1 MKFLTHSAEGRTLS
15 TLIIITIGVPLAIL
29 GYQFGLRPRLDSVRT
44 IDIVAAS
51 PENGGFQPSAFEVS
65 AGETVHLRVSSPDVV
80 HGIAIGP
87 GEGWD
92 FGFVNPGEV
101 KDIEITF
108 PEAGR
113 YSLYCNLW
121 CSPTHWRMR
130 AAIDVN
136 GTPMPPMPDPII
148 ERLTAQGIDIDA
160 SHPASKVPAQKP
172 SVVRGQKLLT
182 EHRST
187 IPPEII
193 SAQWR
198 QSHSPADA
206 RAQLNQFDDVDAW
219 DIVAALWMANFT
231 PKQLSDTKTL
241 YSKNCAACHGV
252 LGNGEGAGAIALAE
266 QGVLGNGPI
275 AFTDAE
281 TTLGASNDILYGKIQ
296 RGGMGTGMPG
306 FGPLFTREQ
315 SAQLVDYLWMFV
327 FDVE

>member
-1 MKFLTHSAEGRTLS
+1 MKFFIHSAEGRAIIA
-15 TLIIITIGVPLAIL
+15 LIIITVGVPLAIF
-29 GYQFGLRPRLDSVRT
+29 GYQFGIRPRLGSVRT

-51 PENGGFQPSAFEVS
+51 PENGGFQPSSFEAN
-65 AGETVHLRVSSPDVV
+65 AGETVHLRISSPDVV

-92 FGFVNPGEV
+92 FGFVMPGEV
-101 KDIEITF
+101 KNVNITF

-113 YSLYCNLW
+113 YTLYCNVW

-136 GTPMPPMPDPII
+136 GTPMPPLSDPII

-160 SHPASKVPAQKP
+160 PHLAAKVPAQKP
-172 SVVRGQKLLT
+172 SAARGKILLAKNQ
-182 EHRST
+182 SA
-187 IPPEII
+187 IPAEIL
-193 SAQWR
+193 SAKWR
-198 QSHSPADA
+198 QSHSPAEA
-206 RAQLNQFDDVDAW
+206 QAQLNQFDDTDAW
-219 DIVAALWMANFT
+219 DIVAALWLNNFT
-231 PKQLSDTKTL
+231 PKEWRDTKTL
-241 YSKNCAACHGV
+241 YAKNCAACHGAT
-252 LGNGEGAGAIALAE
+252 GDGDGAGATALAE

-281 TTLGASNDILYGKIQ
+281 TTLGASNDILYGKIR

-306 FGPLFTREQ
+306 FGPLFTQKQ
-315 SAQLVDYLWMFV
+315 SAQLVDYLWLFV